1 MGLSMEGTWGRLTPS
16 ENWNRDCCCCS
27 FSKSCPNLC
36 KPMDCSMPD
45 FAGVCANSCPLS
57 QWCHPTFSSSVTL
70 FSFCLQSFP
79 ASGSFPMSRLFA
91 SGGQSAGAS
100 ASVLPMSI
108 QGWLPLGLPSLI
120 SLQSKGV
127 SRVFSSTIIGKHQF
141 FGTLPSLWTNSH
153 ICTWLLEDHSL
164 DYTDLCQQSDIFAF

>member
-70 FSFCLQSFP
+70 CSFCLQSFP
-79 ASGSFPMSRLFA
+79 ASGSFPMSHLFA
-91 SGGQSAGAS
+91 TCGQSIGASAS
-100 ASVLPMSI
+100 ASVLLMNI
-108 QGWLPLGLPSLI
+108 HGCFPLGLTGWI
-120 SLQSKGV
+120 SLLSKGL
-127 SRVFSSTIIGKHQF
+127 SRVFSSTTIRKHQL
-141 FGTLPSLWTNSH
+141 FGVCLLYGPALTT
-153 ICTWLLEDHSL
+153 ICDYWNNHSF
-164 DYTDLCQQSDIFAF
+164 D